1 MKQAVDNFDLIAP
14 LLHWE
19 NENEYY
25 YCQLIL
31 RKKDGA
37 TTFGNKNNSARLI
50 KSYCFFNI
58 EQFLNKKLEI
68 IEQCEKFKCR
78 AGINLN
84 KRHEER
90 VTYELLRQ
98 LTDRIITKN
107 FKGINGILNTVN
119 GAQTSSDKVWLIDCD
134 SQEEYEDVLEALSSE
149 TVRPEGEKVL
159 QVLPTYSGQHVITRR
174 FDVQQFNF
182 LMSKHNLKRGM
193 PAMQHI
199 PDIHKNNP
207 VALYYP
213 SKDETSS

>member
-1 MKQAVDNFDLIAP
+1 MKQAVDNFDRIAP

-50 KSYCFFNI
+50 KSYQFFNI
-58 EQFLNKKLEI
+58 DQFLNKRTEI
-68 IEQCEKFKCR
+68 IEQCENFKCR

-98 LTDRIITKN
+98 VTDRIITKN

-119 GAQTSSDKVWLIDCD
+119 GAQTSTDKVWLIDCD
-134 SQEEYEDVLEALSSE
+134 SEAEYEDVVASLMDESI
-149 TVRPEGEKVL
+149 RPNDGPKIL
-159 QVLPTYSGQHVITRR
+159 AVLPTYSGQHIITRR
-174 FDVQQFNF
+174 FDVQTFTRV
-182 LMSKHNLKRGM
+182 MGEKNLLRGVH
-193 PAMQHI
+193 AMHI

-213 SKDETSS
+213 SKDETPS

>member
-19 NENEYY
+19 NEHEYY
-25 YCQLIL
+25 YVQLIL

-50 KSYCFFNI
+50 KSYSFFNL
-58 EQFLNKKLEI
+58 EQFLGKRIEI

-134 SQEEYEDVLEALSSE
+134 SEEEYEGVTMSLMDERI
-149 TVRPEGEKVL
+149 RPNDGPKIL
-159 QVLPTYSGQHVITRR
+159 TTLPTYSGHHVITRR
-174 FDVQQFNF
+174 FDVQAF
-182 LMSKHNLKRGM
+182 SKVMGEYNLTIGKH
-193 PAMQHI
+193 AMHI

-213 SKDETSS
+213 SKEE